1 MTVAAYTDLF
11 NKAIDDLSTT
21 LNAVTG
27 LKVVTDPR
35 NILPGTNAALLGAP
49 SFTAWNAN
57 IAKMTFPVQLIS
69 LGPSNLDA
77 LRSLLSTAAL
87 LLGANVAV
95 TEGHPISLEIGGAMY
110 PAYELSISVQAQ
122 TA

>member
-11 NKAIDDLSTT
+11 HEAIDDLSAT

-77 LRSLLSTAAL
+77 LRSLLSTAAKL
-87 LLGANVAV
+87 LNANVAV
-95 TEGHPISLEIGGAMY
+95 TDGHPISLEIGGVMY
-110 PAYELSISVQAQ
+110 PAYELSISLQAQ

>member
-11 NKAIDDLSTT
+11 NEAIDDLAAT
-21 LNAVTG
+21 LNAVSG
-27 LKVVTDPR
+27 LTVVTDPR

-77 LRSLLSTAAL
+77 LRSLLSTAAKL
-87 LLGANVAV
+87 LNANVAV
-95 TEGHPISLEIGGAMY
+95 TDGRPISLEIGGVMY
-110 PAYELSISVQAQ
+110 PAYELSISIQAQ

>member
-11 NKAIDDLSTT
+11 NEAIDDLTAT

-27 LKVVTDPR
+27 LTVVNDPR
-35 NILPGTNAALLGAP
+35 NIVPGTNSCLLGAP
-49 SFTAWNAN
+49 SFTAWNYN
-57 IAKMTFPVQLIS
+57 IVKMVFPVQLIS
-69 LGPSNLDA
+69 TGPSNLDA

-87 LLGANVAV
+87 LLGAKVAV
-95 TEGHPISLEIGGAMY
+95 TDGNPITLEIGGANY
-110 PAYELSISVQAQ
+110 PAYELSISLQAQ

>member
-11 NKAIDDLSTT
+11 NEALDDLSTKLGT
-21 LNAVTG
+21 VTG
-27 LKVVTDPR
+27 LQVITDPR
-35 NILPGTNAALLGAP
+35 NILPGTGCAFIGAP
-49 SFTAWNAN
+49 SFTAFNYN
-57 IAKMTFPVQLIS
+57 IAKMTFPIQLIS
-69 LGPSNLDA
+69 AGPSNLDA

-110 PAYELSISVQAQ
+110 PAYELSISLQAQ
-122 TA
+122 TS